1 MKQKLEELTMSQ
13 FIDLLCGD
21 TSVLKKPHEIVSP
34 TKLATA
40 VRNIIFEYKE
50 ISDKAGARSYLASIE
65 DYVKAKITSVI
76 MTMCKYLVDVGRHD
90 TARNILAEMG
100 VKAAAMTDKRLEA
113 EIKSR
118 LERAKH
124 EIEKAENE
132 STPDKVDKAALRC
145 SFDEQTASMM
155 AYFKFQIDPAVMKA
169 TVFAHLVA
177 RQNRE
182 MKAQA
187 AALRKK

>member
-1 MKQKLEELTMSQ
+1 
-13 FIDLLCGD
+13 
-21 TSVLKKPHEIVSP
+21 
-34 TKLATA
+34 
-40 VRNIIFEYKE
+40 
-50 ISDKAGARSYLASIE
+50 
-65 DYVKAKITSVI
+65 

-90 TARNILAEMG
+90 TARNILTDMG
-100 VKAAAMTDKRLEA
+100 IKAASMTERRLAA

-118 LERAKH
+118 LERAKQTVS
-124 EIEKAENE
+124 KAEEE
-132 STPDKVDKAALRC
+132 SNPDNVEKAALRR